1 MGMYVMFPK
10 FLHAAARNARHG
22 GFLYKNLKK
31 YLRLGFIGFFRN
43 FVLGTRYQE
52 TS

>member
-10 FLHAAARNARHG
+10 FLHAAVSNAGHG
-22 GFLYKNLKK
+22 EFLFKNSKK

-43 FVLGTRYQE
+43 FV
-52 TS
+52 SVAP